1 MLGAALFMRE
11 ISESLSLS
19 HRRGLSI
26 SPRRAS
32 ATGARSEIPMAL
44 SLSSLATAFSHLYH
58 PSTSTSKPY
67 SPPRLICLPYSSRGA
82 ARLALSASAADAPEE
97 TEPVEAEAPAEEEEV
112 DEVVAVEDDLSG
124 VTLRK
129 YVKQRLPGGFAAQ
142 RITAT
147 GRRKTAVAR
156 VVLQEGTGRV
166 FINFRDAKEYL
177 QGNPMWMEYCKVPLV
192 TLGFDNSYDIFV
204 KVHGGGLS
212 AQAQAICLGVA
223 RALVKI
229 STANKAPLRSEG
241 LLTRDTRIVERKK
254 AGLKKARKR
263 PQFSKR

>member
-1 MLGAALFMRE
+1 
-11 ISESLSLS
+11 
-19 HRRGLSI
+19 
-26 SPRRAS
+26 
-32 ATGARSEIPMAL
+32 MAL
-44 SLSSLATAFSHLYH
+44 SVSSLTTAFSHLSL
-58 PSTSTSKPY
+58 PSTSKPHPPPLLRLLP
-67 SPPRLICLPYSSRGA
+67 SPRRA
-82 ARLALSASAADAPEE
+82 APLVLSASAADAPEAADSVE
-97 TEPVEAEAPAEEEEV
+97 AEVPAEEVLAVEAEAEAEE
-112 DEVVAVEDDLSG
+112 DELSG
-124 VTLRK
+124 VALRK

-147 GRRKTAVAR
+147 GRRKTASAR
-156 VVLQEGTGRV
+156 VVLQEGTGKV

-177 QGNPMWMEYCKVPLV
+177 QGNPIWMEYCKVPLV
-192 TLGFDNSYDIFV
+192 TLGFENSYDIFV

-212 AQAQAICLGVA
+212 GQSQAICLGVA

-229 STANKAPLRSEG
+229 SNANKVPLRSEG